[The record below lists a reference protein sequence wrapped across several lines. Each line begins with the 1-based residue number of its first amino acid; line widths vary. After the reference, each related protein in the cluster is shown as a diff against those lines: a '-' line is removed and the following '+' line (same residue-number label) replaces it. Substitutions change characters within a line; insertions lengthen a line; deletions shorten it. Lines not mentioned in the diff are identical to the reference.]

1 MGSNMNISR
10 RTFIASAALAP
21 VACGSLSY
29 ERGIPVA
36 QPKPLPGVRPPQVG
50 QEWNYI
56 KKNIFDG
63 KILDVINERIA
74 SIGPTIVID
83 RMTTDGA
90 RLPSEIQ
97 TSWGMVATDTQ
108 WSRLLNFSPSL
119 PLWPEQLSTTWA
131 KQFNTKYS
139 IAGYSDSKMNW
150 QEYMSVQ
157 GWEKITVPAGE
168 FVALRFQT
176 LINYESDDRN
186 KVDCI
191 RKETVWFAPQIGRW
205 VAREA
210 SGSYQIQGQIGAVIL
225 EGSYQWQLSSYK

>member
-1 MGSNMNISR
+1 
-10 RTFIASAALAP
+10 
-21 VACGSLSY
+21 
-29 ERGIPVA
+29 
-36 QPKPLPGVRPPQVG
+36 VG

-63 KILDVINERIA
+63 KILDVINERVA
-74 SIGPTIVID
+74 SIGSTIVID
-83 RMTTDGA
+83 RTTTGGA

-108 WSRLLNFSPSL
+108 WSRLLNFNPSL
-119 PLWPEQLSTTWA
+119 PLWPEQLSTIWA
-131 KQFNTKYS
+131 KQFSTKYS

-176 LINYESDDRN
+176 LINYESDDPN

-191 RKETVWFAPQIGRW
+191 RKETVWFVPQIGRW
-205 VAREA
+205 VARET